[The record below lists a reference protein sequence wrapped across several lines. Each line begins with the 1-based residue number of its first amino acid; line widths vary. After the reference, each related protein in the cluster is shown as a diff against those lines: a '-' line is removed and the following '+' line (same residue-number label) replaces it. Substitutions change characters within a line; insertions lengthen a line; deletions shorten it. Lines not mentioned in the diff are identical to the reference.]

1 MSRAPAELPERDES
15 YWRLVSGPLIWAAHF
30 VLCYVTAAVWCAKLA
45 GPRGPLGGARVAIAA
60 FTTVALAGIAVAAWS
75 GWERHTFRGAT
86 RPHDYDTPADR
97 HRFLGFAMLLLA
109 GLSAVAT
116 VYTALA
122 AVLIETC
129 R

>member
-1 MSRAPAELPERDES
+1 MTQGPSELPERGES
-15 YWRLVSGPLIWAAHF
+15 FWRLTSGPVIWAVHF
-30 VLCYVTAAVWCAKLA
+30 VLCYATAAVWCAKLA
-45 GPRGPLGGARVAIAA
+45 GPDGALGGARVAIAGY
-60 FTTVALAGIAVAAWS
+60 TVVALVGIGIACWV

-86 RPHDYDTPADR
+86 LPHDFDSAADR

-122 AVLIETC
+122 AVFIDTC

>member
-1 MSRAPAELPERDES
+1 MRRSPSEPPERGES
-15 YWRLVSGPLIWAAHF
+15 FWRLTSAPVIWAVHF
-30 VLCYVTAAVWCAKLA
+30 MLSYATAAVWCAKLA
-45 GPRGPLGGARVAIAA
+45 AHGSLHGARIAIASY
-60 FTTVALAGIAVAAWS
+60 TVIALVGIAIAGWV

-86 RPHDYDTPADR
+86 LPHDFDSPADR

-116 VYTALA
+116 VFTALA
-122 AVLIETC
+122 AVFIETC